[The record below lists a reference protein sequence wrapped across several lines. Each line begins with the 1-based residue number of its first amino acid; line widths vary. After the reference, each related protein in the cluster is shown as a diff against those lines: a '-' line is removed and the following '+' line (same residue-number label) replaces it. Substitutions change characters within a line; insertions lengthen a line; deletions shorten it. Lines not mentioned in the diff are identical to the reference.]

1 MVGNPEEYIIRLK
14 KKDVRPTA
22 IRLLVIDAITSA
34 RQAVSLSDLEV
45 ILDTVDKS
53 SIFRTLELFVKHHIV
68 HSIDDGTGSVKY
80 EICEGE
86 DECTLDDMHIHFY
99 CTVCHKT
106 FCFTRQSQAISESIN
121 YRSFPFPGAQ
131 QGRPLPM
138 ESARAGALPHGL
150 PFPYQGKM
158 QPGCGSITIFL
169 QAAR

>member
-53 SIFRTLELFVKHHIV
+53 SIFRTLELFVRHHLV

-80 EICEGE
+80 ELCEGE
-86 DECTLDDMHIHFY
+86 EECTLDDMHVHFY
-99 CTVCHKT
+99 CTSCHKT
-106 FCFTRQSQAISESIN
+106 FCFKDIHIPIVE
-121 YRSFPFPGAQ
+121 
-131 QGRPLPM
+131 
-138 ESARAGALPHGL
+138 LPHGFSVESANYIIKGICHDCKEKHPL
-150 PFPYQGKM
+150 
-158 QPGCGSITIFL
+158 
-169 QAAR
+169 A

>member
-106 FCFTRQSQAISESIN
+106 FCFKSIHIPPVDLPEGFSIESVN
-121 YRSFPFPGAQ
+121 YMVKGVCKSCAAKPGN
-131 QGRPLPM
+131 L
-138 ESARAGALPHGL
+138 
-150 PFPYQGKM
+150 
-158 QPGCGSITIFL
+158 
-169 QAAR
+169 